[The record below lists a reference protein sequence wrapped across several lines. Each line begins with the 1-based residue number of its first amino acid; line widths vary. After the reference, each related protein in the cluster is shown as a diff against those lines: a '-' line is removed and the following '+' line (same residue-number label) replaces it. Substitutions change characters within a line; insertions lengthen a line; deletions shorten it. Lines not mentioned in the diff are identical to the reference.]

1 MQWSQHSCLVWYT
14 GRWQSFWELWNCC
27 EMFSE
32 SKRLGLQLQG
42 AARPLWWQCTQREGT
57 EQQRNRGILFEKKW
71 KNTPILN
78 EMARHGVG
86 GIFVFQTFSSYPLTN
101 TTYLPSAVL
110 GTLAAHWPSKK
121 VRSAGLLFR
130 HAGPFRG
137 TVPVQSCPINEVNL
151 FETPVHFDSHCILPS
166 CVTFSSLNEDLSK

>member
-1 MQWSQHSCLVWYT
+1 MAKLLGVVKL
-14 GRWQSFWELWNCC
+14 LWNV
-27 EMFSE
+27 FRIQALRAAAPRRGPPLVVTVHPTRGNRTTTE
-32 SKRLGLQLQG
+32 S
-42 AARPLWWQCTQREGT
+42 
-57 EQQRNRGILFEKKW
+57 RNSIWKKW